1 MIWFNTSKPIFFDM
15 ALGEK
20 LFEEIGNIVAVK
32 VMKVHPMEGVTTEIT
47 FTSDIKGEGK
57 FPNGKNFGSGVM
69 TRYPHGIID
78 GAFQGVFTAENGDQ
92 FMWWAHEKS
101 KIVENDKIKGLT
113 IVTGFSNSEKLSWM
127 NNIIFALDAVGSTL
141 SNDFKAT
148 AYEWK

>member
-1 MIWFNTSKPIFFDM
+1 M

-69 TRYPHGIID
+69 TKYPHGIID
-78 GAFQGVFTAENGDQ
+78 GAFQGVFTAENGGQ

-148 AYEWK
+148 AYEWN